1 MMLTCIEVVLDKIKR
16 RSQWPRQITAIL
28 ERANLFKQERRE
40 QGHDRHARQDTIR
53 LARFLER
60 NLTAAAIARACRAL
74 QSPLFGWGKSVQITA
89 PFGYGD
95 IVPLEK
101 THRVLLPSMGAE
113 GGNSTPSFCRK
124 LNAMAISFS
133 EFLVASRDY
142 PIVFS
147 TGDSSQSFAPLVVLG
162 LGNEQ
167 NLFVN
172 SDGEWATDT
181 YVPAFLRRYPFC
193 ISKVYVDGEPQSEK
207 VVCIDRTY
215 LDPAGIALFD
225 MTGKPEPLWVE
236 RENLLSEYEAD
247 LDLTAQMCAIFA
259 KLDLF
264 APFTMQVTESGRQAL
279 ELQGMYRVDEAKF
292 LALKAAN
299 HKALVE
305 KGLMGRIYAHFFSLA
320 NFARLYDRAVRQTNV
335 AKRPSRGGK

>member
-1 MMLTCIEVVLDKIKR
+1 M
-16 RSQWPRQITAIL
+16 
-28 ERANLFKQERRE
+28 
-40 QGHDRHARQDTIR
+40 
-53 LARFLER
+53 
-60 NLTAAAIARACRAL
+60 
-74 QSPLFGWGKSVQITA
+74 QITA

-101 THRVLLPSMGAE
+101 SHRVLLPSIGAVTGSGN
-113 GGNSTPSFCRK
+113 GGTSASAVPSFCRN

-133 EFLVASRDY
+133 EFIVASRDY

-147 TGDSSQSFAPLVVLG
+147 TSDNGKTYSPLAVLG

-172 SDGEWATDT
+172 IDGEWTADT
-181 YVPAFLRRYPFC
+181 YLPAFVRRYPFC
-193 ISKVYVDGEPQSEK
+193 ISKVYVDGQPQTDK
-207 VVCIDRTY
+207 VVCIDKAY
-215 LDPAGIALFD
+215 IDEAGIALFD
-225 MTGKPEPLWVE
+225 QAGKPAPQWIE
-236 RENLLSEYEAD
+236 REKLLSEYEAD
-247 LDLTAQMCAIFA
+247 LDLTAQMCAIFT

-264 APFTMQVTESGRQAL
+264 SPFTMQVNEAGRQAL
-279 ELQGMYRVDEAKF
+279 ELQGMQRIDEAKF

-320 NFARLYDRAVRQTNV
+320 NFARLYDRAVKQTP
-335 AKRPSRGGK
+335 AKKRALRGTK